1 MKKWLQLF
9 LSFWLVFGFTAC
21 QAQIKPS
28 VSLDTLPDYSNVP
41 YIAIDDN
48 IPSFN
53 EDEITTTSFE
63 TYYLLDSLGRA
74 TGAFASL
81 GKDLLPTKERA
92 DIHQVKPSGWQSVRY
107 DQVEGGSLYNRC
119 HLIAWSLSGE
129 DANPNNLITGTR
141 YLNTK
146 GMLPF
151 ENMVRDYIKET
162 GNHVMYRVIP
172 IYDDSNLVAKG
183 VEMEALSVEDQGEG
197 ISFHVYCFNVQP
209 GIQIDYANGDSWED
223 GSNPTRSDRSK
234 EQTFVLNTKTK
245 KIHSPDC
252 SSVKSMNTKNKKFV
266 RDSLENLEQEGYSVH
281 AQCIKENKK

>member
-1 MKKWLQLF
+1 
-9 LSFWLVFGFTAC
+9 
-21 QAQIKPS
+21 
-28 VSLDTLPDYSNVP
+28 
-41 YIAIDDN
+41 
-48 IPSFN
+48 
-53 EDEITTTSFE
+53 
-63 TYYLLDSLGRA
+63 
-74 TGAFASL
+74 
-81 GKDLLPTKERA
+81 
-92 DIHQVKPSGWQSVRY
+92 
-107 DQVEGGSLYNRC
+107 
-119 HLIAWSLSGE
+119 
-129 DANPNNLITGTR
+129 
-141 YLNTK
+141 
-146 GMLPF
+146 
-151 ENMVRDYIKET
+151 
-162 GNHVMYRVIP
+162 MYRVIP

-266 RDSLENLEQEGYSVH
+266 RDSLEHLEQEGYSVH